1 MKRVIKNCLVI
12 LLLFMIPT
20 TIFASSYK
28 QQLDDL
34 EQQQKNSQSSI
45 KENEQIIKELDADI
59 QELVGRIV
67 QLDKQIDEFDIKIK
81 DLEQQL
87 SDKEKEIEVTKQDLA
102 KAKEKEEKYFK
113 QTSERMKVMYEQGD
127 SAYLEVVLESK
138 NLSDLLNRVEYI
150 NALLKYDTNMIKELE
165 DIRDDIAATE
175 TKLEEDKEKI
185 VELKA
190 ECDLQKSALEDVQA
204 TKEKEMAVLEK
215 DKKINQAEIDAKKK
229 EMEEIAKAIDNIK
242 SKLVY
247 AGGKMSWPTK
257 SRRITCPFGTRKHP
271 ITHVIKNHTGI
282 DIGIPSGT
290 SVKAA
295 SNGTVAFAGY
305 SSIWGNYILVD
316 HGSGYVTIYAHN
328 SKLLVKKGQ
337 KVKIGQTIAKSGNTG
352 WSTGPHLHFGIRKNG
367 EWINPINMLN

>member
-12 LLLFMIPT
+12 LLLFMVPT

-34 EQQQKNSQSSI
+34 EQKQKNSQSSI
-45 KENEQIIKELDADI
+45 KVNEQQIKELDSDI
-59 QELVGRIV
+59 KDLVGRIV

-127 SAYLEVVLESK
+127 SAYIDVVLESK

-150 NALLKYDTNMIKELE
+150 NALLEYDTNMIKELE
-165 DIRDDIAATE
+165 TIRDDIAAKE
-175 TKLEEDKEKI
+175 SKLEEDKKKI
-185 VELKA
+185 VELKE
-190 ECDLQKSALEDVQA
+190 ECNLQKDALEDVQA

-229 EMEEIAKAIDNIK
+229 EMEDIAKAIDNIK

-247 AGGKMSWPTK
+247 AGGKMAWPTK
-257 SRRITCPFGTRKHP
+257 SHRITCYFGPRRHP
-271 ITHVIKNHTGI
+271 ITKNPSNHKGI

-290 SVKAA
+290 SVKAV
-295 SNGTVAFAGY
+295 SNGEVSFAGY
-305 SSIWGNYILVD
+305 SNVWGNYVLID

-367 EWINPINMLN
+367 EWINPLNMLN

>member
-1 MKRVIKNCLVI
+1 MKRVIKNCMII
-12 LLLFMIPT
+12 LLLFMVPT

-28 QQLDDL
+28 QQLDEL
-34 EQQQKNSQSSI
+34 EQEKKNNQSSI
-45 KENEQIIKELDADI
+45 KENEQNIKELDSDI
-59 QELVGRIV
+59 KELIERVI
-67 QLDKQIDEFDIKIK
+67 QLDMQIDEFDFKIK

-87 SDKEKEIEVTKQDLA
+87 GDKEKEIEVTKQDLA
-102 KAKEKEEKYFK
+102 KAKEKEAKYFK
-113 QTSERMKVMYEQGD
+113 QTSERMKVIYEQGD

-138 NLSDLLNRVEYI
+138 NLSDLLNRVEYV
-150 NALLKYDTNMIKELE
+150 NALLEYDMNMIKELE
-165 DIRDDIAATE
+165 DIRDDIANKEA
-175 TKLEEDKEKI
+175 KLEDDKKI
-185 VELKA
+185 IVGLKD
-190 ECDLQKSALEDVQA
+190 ECDLQKVALEEVQA
-204 TKEKEMAVLEK
+204 TKEKEMAVLET
-215 DKKINQAEIDAKKK
+215 DKRINQAEIDAKKK
-229 EMEEIAKAIDNIK
+229 EMDEIAKAIDNIK

-257 SRRITCPFGTRKHP
+257 SRRITCDFGPRPHP
-271 ITHVIKNHTGI
+271 ITKNPSYHTGI

-295 SNGTVAFAGY
+295 SNGTVTFAGY
-305 SSIWGNYILVD
+305 SSVWGNYALID

-367 EWINPINMLN
+367 EWVNPINMLN

>member
-1 MKRVIKNCLVI
+1 MKRVIKNCMII
-12 LLLFMIPT
+12 LLLFMVPT

-28 QQLDDL
+28 QQLDEL
-34 EQQQKNSQSSI
+34 EQEKENNRSSI
-45 KENEQIIKELDADI
+45 KESEQKIKEFDSEI
-59 QELVGRIV
+59 QELVKRII
-67 QLDKQIDEFDIKIK
+67 QLDIRIDEFDNKIK
-81 DLEQQL
+81 GLEQQL
-87 SDKEKEIEVTKQDLA
+87 SDKEKEIDVTKQDLA

-113 QTSERMKVMYEQGD
+113 QTSERMKVIYEQGD

-150 NALLKYDTNMIKELE
+150 NALLEYDINMIKELE
-165 DIRDDIAATE
+165 DIRDDIANKEA
-175 TKLEEDKEKI
+175 KLEDDKKTI
-185 VELKA
+185 VGLKD
-190 ECDLQKSALEDVQA
+190 ECDLQKVALEEVQS
-204 TKEKEMAVLEK
+204 TKQKEMAVLEN
-215 DKKINQAEIDAKKK
+215 DKSINQAEIDAKKK
-229 EMEEIAKAIDNIK
+229 EIDEIAKAIDNIK

-257 SRRITCPFGTRKHP
+257 SRRITCDFGPRPHP
-271 ITHVIKNHTGI
+271 ITKNPSYHTGI

-295 SNGTVAFAGY
+295 SNGTVTFAGY
-305 SSIWGNYILVD
+305 SSVWGNYVLID

-367 EWINPINMLN
+367 EWVNPINMLN